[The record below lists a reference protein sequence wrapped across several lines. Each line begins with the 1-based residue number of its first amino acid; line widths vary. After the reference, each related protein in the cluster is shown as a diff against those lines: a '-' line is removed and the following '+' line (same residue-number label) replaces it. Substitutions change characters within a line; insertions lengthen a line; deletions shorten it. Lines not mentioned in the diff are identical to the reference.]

1 MFQIAALILLSQQP
15 LQPVKEGVATYYTV
29 ASSSSL
35 TASGEQ
41 MRDHKYTCAMLD
53 GVFGA
58 YYLVVADTGRSV
70 VCRLNDR
77 GPYIKGRV
85 IDLSR
90 AAMRKL
96 AGRDGMANVKVYCM
110 GHSIPPSLAANTQS

>member
-1 MFQIAALILLSQQP
+1 MFELVVLALISQQP
-15 LQPVKEGVATYYTV
+15 LLPTVEGVASYYTV
-29 ASSSSL
+29 AETSTI

-41 MRDHKYTCAMLD
+41 FRNEAYTCAMNQ
-53 GVFGA
+53 GEFGK
-58 YYLVVADTGRSV
+58 YYIVVAENGKSV

-77 GPYIKGRV
+77 GPFVKGRV

-96 AGRDGMANVKVYCM
+96 HPTAGTIRVKVYPL
-110 GHSIPPSLAANTQS
+110 GDNVPRHLAIFN